1 MTYHHHFSS
10 TKRSSI
16 TIIPNQTTQVPILS
30 HGLMCIPHLC
40 SAWCIRL
47 CHQWRRR
54 NAIIS
59 TTSYT
64 RLQYIPKAM
73 DGWFIVETLS
83 CFLVGEK
90 AGLEEVEGWCCCWC
104 GWLWLLWHFW
114 FVSRIFWRKKD
125 TVTRRRR
132 MMNNEGRQWSCCL
145 PTMLS
150 SVKVM
155 NEAAQVRS
163 GYRGRCI
170 MSNDSWRKWAVL
182 KSGTQI
188 RYHYL
193 TT

>member
-1 MTYHHHFSS
+1 MKRYNKAAPRAAHQVWSSKNLILELPIFLSNSTLITTWWYFIHHLSS

-59 TTSYT
+59 TATSYT

-73 DGWFIVETLS
+73 DGWFIIETLS
-83 CFLVGEK
+83 CFLVGEE
-90 AGLEEVEGWCCCWC
+90 AGLEEVEGGWCCWC

-114 FVSRIFWRKKD
+114 CVARIFWRRKQLIII
-125 TVTRRRR
+125 TRRI
-132 MMNNEGRQWSCCL
+132 W
-145 PTMLS
+145 
-150 SVKVM
+150 
-155 NEAAQVRS
+155 
-163 GYRGRCI
+163 
-170 MSNDSWRKWAVL
+170 
-182 KSGTQI
+182 
-188 RYHYL
+188 
-193 TT
+193 